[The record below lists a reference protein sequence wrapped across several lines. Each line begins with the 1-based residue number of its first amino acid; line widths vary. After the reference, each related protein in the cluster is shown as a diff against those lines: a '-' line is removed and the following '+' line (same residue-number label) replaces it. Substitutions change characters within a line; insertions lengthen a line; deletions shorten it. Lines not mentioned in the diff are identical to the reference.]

1 MSLFGVPVSELLV
14 GIILGNMVL
23 CTFVLAASIL
33 RGDHEV
39 D

>member
-1 MSLFGVPVSELLV
+1 MTLFGVPVSELLV

-23 CTFVLAASIL
+23 GVLILGASLL